1 MDLKQITKILQY
13 NEEVTQKFFAIEK
26 RILSILDYTDLFEV
40 LLNEIKEKFQVPYAW
55 ISIIDKSDVSGLI
68 QSLETSYNLR
78 KRLNI
83 VTKTTFEQLVGTDT
97 TPVLINENINIYQ
110 QLMPKRRKHYIKSMA
125 IAPLSLDGV
134 IIGSLNQADTSQKRF
149 QPGIDTSLLEQLA
162 VKVSFCLSNVTAHE
176 KLRYLAYHDP
186 LTGLLNRR
194 VMEAVLDRE
203 IRRKKRYPHHLSVVF
218 LDLDKFKQVNDRFG
232 HDGGDELLVY
242 VADSLMALSRDIDVV
257 SRYAG
262 DEFVMILP
270 ETSLK
275 NAQKLMNRITAH
287 FTRNPLV
294 LADGGPI
301 FASISYG
308 IASTEDDTQTSAA
321 NLLKTADQKLYEAKQ
336 SRDAR
341 IIEENTTNEKGS
353 V

>member
-1 MDLKQITKILQY
+1 MDLQQITKILKY
-13 NEEVTQKFFAIEK
+13 NEAVAKKFFAIEK
-26 RILSILDYTDLFEV
+26 KILSILDYTDLFEV
-40 LLNEIKEKFQVPYAW
+40 LLDEIKEKFQVPYAW
-55 ISIIDKSDVSGLI
+55 ISIIDKSEVSGLI
-68 QSLETSYNLR
+68 QSLENSDNLK
-78 KRLNI
+78 KRLNV
-83 VTKTTFEQLVGTDT
+83 VTKTTFDALVGSDAS
-97 TPVLINENINIYQ
+97 PVLINENMQSYDK
-110 QLMPKRRKHYIKSMA
+110 LLPKKRKYRIKSMA
-125 IAPLSLDGV
+125 IAPLSLDGT

-232 HDGGDELLVY
+232 HDCGDDLLVY
-242 VADSLMALSRDIDVV
+242 VADCLMALSRDIDVV
-257 SRYAG
+257 SRFAG

-275 NAQKLMNRITAH
+275 NAQKLMDRIVTH
-287 FTRNPLV
+287 FKSNPLMTP
-294 LADGGPI
+294 DGTPI
-301 FASISYG
+301 FASVSYG
-308 IASTEDDTQTSAA
+308 IASTEDDTHTSSSS
-321 NLLKTADQKLYEAKQ
+321 LLKAADLKLYNAKEKRNSHNKKRK
-336 SRDAR
+336 SRKK
-341 IIEENTTNEKGS
+341 KGS